1 MKLIVEESRST
12 DSSVLFWIW
21 CVCNNFHKKLFR
33 GHEMNLNFCMNLLT
47 QENNENE
54 PLFTSGSALMG
65 LKFWREGYFPDA
77 RGGWLS

>member
-1 MKLIVEESRST
+1 MY
-12 DSSVLFWIW
+12 FFGYG
-21 CVCNNFHKKLFR
+21 VCNKFHKKLFR
-33 GHEMNLNFCMNLLT
+33 EREMNLNFCMNLLK

-77 RGGWLS
+77 RGGLAVLGYEPLFKTHRR